1 MKQLFRNNYITIT
14 LVKGLLLG
22 VAYDEEQFMVVV
34 GPLALEL
41 HTYMFKR
48 KRRYIK
54 DTFKSTNTPGKP
66 QSF

>member
-1 MKQLFRNNYITIT
+1 MKELIRNNYITVS

-22 VAYDEEQFMVVV
+22 VAYDEDQFLIMV
-34 GPLALEL
+34 GPLAFEF

-54 DTFKSTNTPGKP
+54 DTFKSTNTNKP
-66 QSF
+66 QSI